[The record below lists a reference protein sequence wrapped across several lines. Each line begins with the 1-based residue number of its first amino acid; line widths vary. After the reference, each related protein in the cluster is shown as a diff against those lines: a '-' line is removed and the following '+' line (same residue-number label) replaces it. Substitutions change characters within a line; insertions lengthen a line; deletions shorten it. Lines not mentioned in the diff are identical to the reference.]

1 MIENLPT
8 NTINRIKKKLEDFM
22 GSIDSIPDMPKII
35 EIDPA
40 TKENIELIENNAIIS
55 NSFKEFYNA
64 IEGLKKALEISDSIH
79 WYQKSASLLMQIG
92 ESNLLQSDYWAALY
106 YFEKCFD
113 VNLQIPYVEAI
124 AHICHKISEIFITLG
139 DLDEGIDCLNTTI
152 IFLIKYNLTD
162 NISEI
167 YHTLGFAHF
176 HKGMNDEAM
185 NYYANSLEL
194 CGEDD
199 GELVSKILGEMADI
213 YLATGDLHGALK
225 NHTEALELRK
235 ELGNKRHIGE
245 SISSIALIYERM
257 GEFNL
262 ALETQ
267 DEALA
272 LFKEEKAERDIA
284 NTYSNF
290 GNIYFKQG
298 ELDKSLDFLFKS
310 LEFQEGIGDR
320 LNIGKTL
327 NFIGEIYYNKKEF
340 TTAIDYQ
347 SRSMLAFN
355 AIQDQINTIKPLYG
369 LLLIG
374 LAIHDVI
381 LQETMLGKINNLYL
395 NFPNNKNI
403 EIYAKMSKALLLK
416 KSKRRKTL
424 GQAETI
430 LDEIL
435 SSALVDHKLT
445 IFAMQ
450 QKCDLLLDE
459 LKTTTR
465 ESEVLN
471 EIDEILDKLKIIAE
485 NQNSYKI
492 QVETMIIEAMLSLLR
507 GDIDLTKDLFSRA
520 QEISSLKKLS
530 FLTQIILEKREL
542 FEKDIEEWEKLSS
555 LDISLQDKLRF
566 SKVFGLLESTQ
577 KELFDPYANE
587 KKETPISILV
597 INDGGLVFFSFKFD
611 ENRDVK
617 DHLIAAFLSAINSFS
632 QDVFVSTGFIQSI
645 KHSDYTISMKQY
657 QNLSFYYIYLDEA
670 PKALAKLDAFID
682 LFKNSIPNLHE
693 LARSPVLPEISV
705 NDDQADEIRKIFI

>member
-8 NTINRIKKKLEDFM
+8 NTIKKVRQKLEDFM
-22 GSIDSIPDMPKII
+22 ESNISIPDQQ
-35 EIDPA
+35 EIFEIASA

-55 NSFKEFYNA
+55 NTIKEFDTA
-64 IEGLKKALEISDSIH
+64 IEGLKKALVISDSIH
-79 WYQKSASLLMQIG
+79 WYQKSATLLMQIG

-113 VNLQIPYVEAI
+113 VNLQINNVEAI
-124 AHICHKISEIFITLG
+124 AHICQKISEIFITLG

-152 IFLIKYNLTD
+152 LFLIKYNLTH

-167 YHTLGFAHF
+167 YQTLGFAHF
-176 HKGMNDEAM
+176 HKGMNDEAL

-213 YLATGDLHGALK
+213 YLGTGDLHGALK

-272 LFKEEKAERDIA
+272 LFKEEKAEHDIA
-284 NTYSNF
+284 NAYSNF

-298 ELDKSLDFLFKS
+298 ELDKSLDYLLKS

-340 TTAIDYQ
+340 TAAIDYQ

-374 LAIHDVI
+374 LAKPDVV
-381 LQETMLGKINNLYL
+381 LQESMLGKINKLYS

-403 EIYAKMSKALLLK
+403 EIYAKMSKALIMK

-424 GQAETI
+424 GEAELI
-430 LDEIL
+430 LDDIL

-459 LKTTTR
+459 LKTTTY

-492 QVETMIIEAMLSLLR
+492 QVETKIIEAMLSLLR
-507 GDIDLTKDLFSRA
+507 GDIDLTKDLFTEA
-520 QEISSLKKLS
+520 EEISTLKNLS
-530 FLTQIILEKREL
+530 FLTQIILEKRAI

-555 LDISLQDKLRF
+555 LDISMQDKLRF

-577 KELFDPYANE
+577 KELFDPYSDE
-587 KKETPISILV
+587 KKEIPISILV

-611 ENRDVK
+611 EGREVK

-645 KHSDYTISMKQY
+645 NHSDYTISMKQY
-657 QNLSFYYIYLDEA
+657 KNLSFYYIYMNEA
-670 PKALAKLDAFID
+670 PKAIVKLDNFID
-682 LFKNSIPNLHE
+682 LFKKSIPNLDE
-693 LARSPVLPEISV
+693 LSQSPVLPEISV
-705 NDDQADEIRKIFI
+705 SVEQADEIRNLFI